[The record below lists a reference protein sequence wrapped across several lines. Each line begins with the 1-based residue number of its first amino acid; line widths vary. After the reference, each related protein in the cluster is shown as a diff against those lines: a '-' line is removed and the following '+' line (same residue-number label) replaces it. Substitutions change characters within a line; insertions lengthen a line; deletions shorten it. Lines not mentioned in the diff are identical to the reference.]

1 MLDKVIVV
9 GKTFWEN
16 NRTISLISHLSK
28 VMLRIIL
35 NRLKSKEEELIA
47 KYKAGLRA

>member
-9 GKTFWEN
+9 GKTFCEKY
-16 NRTISLISHLSK
+16 RIISLISQLRK

-35 NRLKSKEEELIA
+35 DLLKSKVEELMA
-47 KYKAGLRA
+47 EYQAGFRA